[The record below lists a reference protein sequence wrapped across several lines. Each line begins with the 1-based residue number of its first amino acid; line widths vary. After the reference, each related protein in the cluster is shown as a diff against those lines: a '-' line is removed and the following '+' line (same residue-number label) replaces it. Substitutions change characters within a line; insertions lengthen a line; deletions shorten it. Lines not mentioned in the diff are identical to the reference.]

1 MAGWNRS
8 APADDMP
15 GMAATLSTSVDLSR
29 LPAPMIVQQ
38 IGFETILAQLVARMQ
53 ALLPS
58 FDATIDSDPVVK
70 ILQVAAYREVLVRQ
84 EAQDGALQTLVAYAT
99 GATLDHLA
107 ARMGVTRLVITPAN
121 SVTGAEPVLESDDDL
136 RQRVVLAPESYSVAG
151 PELAYVYH
159 AKTASPL
166 VIDAGAI
173 SPQPGAV
180 LVSVLSGETPA
191 GAASDALLALV
202 RAVVTAPEI
211 RPLGDDVTVASA
223 EIVPF
228 AIDATVYPFDGPDAD
243 LLIETGRAAL
253 AAYVA
258 DCHKLGRAV
267 RRTSIAAALTVPGV
281 ENVVVTVPGD
291 DVLCARTQ
299 ASHCTGIVLRRG

>member
-1 MAGWNRS
+1 
-8 APADDMP
+8 
-15 GMAATLSTSVDLSR
+15 MAAMPATPSTSVDLSR
-29 LPAPMIVQQ
+29 LPAPTIVPQL
-38 IGFETILAQLVARMQ
+38 GFEKILAELVASMQ

-107 ARMGVTRLVITPAN
+107 ARMGVTRLIIAPADL
-121 SVTGAEPVLESDDDL
+121 VTGAEPALESDDDL
-136 RQRVVLAPESYSVAG
+136 RQRIVLAPESYSVAG

-166 VIDAGAI
+166 AIDASAI
-173 SPQPGAV
+173 SPQPGEV

-191 GAASDALLALV
+191 GAASDALLASI
-202 RAVVTAPEI
+202 RAIVTAPEI
-211 RPLGDDVTVASA
+211 RPLGDAVTVASA
-223 EIVPF
+223 EIVPY
-228 AIDATVYPFDGPDAD
+228 AIDATIFPFDGPDAD
-243 LLIETGRAAL
+243 LLIETGRVAL
-253 AAYVA
+253 AGYVA

-281 ENVVVTVPGD
+281 ENVVVNTPAA
-291 DVLCARTQ
+291 DVVCERTQ